1 MAWQC
6 QNTAVLSVEM
16 LPHMGD
22 LDYGRSKDL
31 GKQLVK
37 ALLKFVL
44 RTQWYNEEKPE
55 ATGQKPALSLYPQR
69 REP

>member
-1 MAWQC
+1 
-6 QNTAVLSVEM
+6 
-16 LPHMGD
+16 MGD